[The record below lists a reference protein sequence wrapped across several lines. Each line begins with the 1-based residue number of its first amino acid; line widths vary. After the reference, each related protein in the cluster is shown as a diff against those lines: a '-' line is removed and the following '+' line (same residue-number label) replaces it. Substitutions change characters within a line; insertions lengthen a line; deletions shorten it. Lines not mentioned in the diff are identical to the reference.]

1 MRQGQQNRRGRGR
14 SNRKGQSPLTRS
26 FESTGPEVKIRGT
39 PSHIAEKYMSLARD
53 ATTSGDPVLAENY
66 LQHAEHYNRIIMAVR
81 DQQIAQGGDGMNGGM
96 PRSQMDGDDYGDDDG
111 DDGEMQP
118 QHTQPQMRHN
128 DHQPRMEGQRF
139 EGHRGGHDQNR
150 YRDRDRN
157 DHRNNNRHDRGGD
170 RHERH
175 DRGGNN
181 QNGGQPPH
189 QQSAEGNT
197 EAAGGQQPGGDQFR
211 RRDRFPQQQHEQ
223 PEFLRRPVRRPRREG
238 NGGPGDVN
246 GAAGGDETDQD

>member
-1 MRQGQQNRRGRGR
+1 
-14 SNRKGQSPLTRS
+14 
-26 FESTGPEVKIRGT
+26 
-39 PSHIAEKYMSLARD
+39 
-53 ATTSGDPVLAENY
+53 
-66 LQHAEHYNRIIMAVR
+66 
-81 DQQIAQGGDGMNGGM
+81 
-96 PRSQMDGDDYGDDDG
+96 MDGDDYGDDEG

-157 DHRNNNRHDRGGD
+157 DQSQQQQSPRPRRRD

-175 DRGGNN
+175 DRGGNTRTVVSLRISRAPKATLKR
-181 QNGGQPPH
+181 QVA
-189 QQSAEGNT
+189 SR
-197 EAAGGQQPGGDQFR
+197 PGGDQFR